1 MGAATL
7 SQGPGGLERRLQDA
21 LDRRGIEARADAISF
36 ALDLA
41 RLLVRSSGAQLQDVE
56 QRALDRALASRT
68 ELEPDARAVL
78 IELVLDPRFRSS
90 LSDGELEAFRWR
102 FGQEAAEALAA
113 ERADEVDLAG
123 FASRYGPEEAL
134 LLLDGL
140 FQIAGAD
147 GRVDSRES
155 RALEQ
160 AADDLG
166 IDGVVYAC
174 LLQRYDPR
182 HAAGDLTWR
191 LSSDRVTVGRSAA
204 NDVVIPDPQVAPHH
218 CTFLR
223 SGDGWRVV
231 DAGSGRPVLLDGVPV
246 SSAPLAMGSQV
257 RIGPW
262 RLQLIDTVLKAYGSR
277 SFSALT
283 ARGLTRHIGEI
294 TLLEDVDFTIFE
306 GEVVALVGP
315 SGAGKTTLINAIT
328 GIAAADSGEV
338 ALDGDDFHAILAE
351 DKSAVGLVPQDD
363 LVHPELR
370 VEESLFY
377 SGRLR
382 HEHRFPDGE
391 VKQEVDRVLGELGIE
406 HIRSSRIGDALKRGI
421 SGGQR
426 KRVNLGQELLTR
438 STRLLFLDEPTSGL
452 DPRSAHDIVSQVRQL
467 ADEHGRIVFLVTHDL
482 APGILAQVDH
492 LMVLVA
498 GGRIAYFGP
507 PAEAS
512 GYFGVP
518 SPDLLF
524 DRLGER
530 TPEEWAALWKESRH
544 HRTYVA
550 TRAVLLERLGRPEE
564 HEAQQARKKPLEE
577 PVKGAG
583 FFTQLRA
590 LTMRYALTKVRDRIG
605 LGVLALQPLVLAIVI
620 WAVFPVP
627 TARLVFMLSLSCL
640 WFGMS
645 MAVRELISDR
655 TIWRRERKVGVGVT
669 PYLASKVGVLGVL
682 CALQCGLFTSIVWA
696 MMELGDYGYTLPGLG
711 AVGAL
716 TGFAGVALG
725 MLVSALY
732 TSSEAAVGTL
742 PLLLIPNICFCSVMV
757 SLKDMAPAA
766 KALTWITPE
775 RYAYDLMLKAG
786 THLEDVSRVPGKWD
800 RKPISGP
807 LYDLGLKGA
816 GVEDVGLTQPMLV
829 GALLAFAA
837 VFLIGTWITTWAR
850 DRD

>member
-1 MGAATL
+1 
-7 SQGPGGLERRLQDA
+7 LERRLQDA
-21 LDRRGIEARADAISF
+21 LDRRGIVARADAVAF

-41 RLLVRSSGAQLQDVE
+41 RLLVRSSGAPLAEVE
-56 QRALDRALASRT
+56 RSALDEALARRT
-68 ELEPDARAVL
+68 ELSPEARGLL

-90 LSDGELEAFRWR
+90 LSDSELEAFRWR
-102 FGQEAAEALAA
+102 FGQEAAERLAA

-123 FASRYGPEEAL
+123 FAQRYGPEEAL

-140 FQIAGAD
+140 FRIAGAD

-166 IDGVVYAC
+166 IGGVVYAC

-182 HAAGDLTWR
+182 HGAGDLTWR
-191 LSSDRVTVGRSAA
+191 LASERVTVGRSAA
-204 NDVVIPDPQVAPHH
+204 NDVVIPDPQVAAHH
-218 CTFLR
+218 CTFIR
-223 SGDGWRVV
+223 SGEGWRVV
-231 DAGSGRPVLLDGVPV
+231 DAGSGRPVLLDGVPI
-246 SSAPLAMGSQV
+246 SSAPMSMGAVV

-262 RLQLIDTVLKAYGSR
+262 RLQVIDTVLKAQCHR
-277 SFSALT
+277 TFSALT
-283 ARGLTRHIGEI
+283 ARGLTRHIGEV
-294 TLLEDVDFTIFE
+294 TLLEDVDFTLFE

-315 SGAGKTTLINAIT
+315 SGAGKTTLINAIC
-328 GIAAADSGEV
+328 GIAPADTGEV

-382 HEHRFPDGE
+382 HERRFGDRE
-391 VKQEVDRVLGELGIE
+391 VKREVDRVLEELGIE
-406 HIRSSRIGDALKRGI
+406 HIRDSRIGDALKRGI

-438 STRLLFLDEPTSGL
+438 STRMLFLDEPTSGL

-482 APGILAQVDH
+482 TPGILAQVDH
-492 LMVLVA
+492 LMVLVP

-512 GYFGVP
+512 GYFGVA

-530 TPEEWAALWKESRH
+530 SSEEWAALWKESRH

-550 TRAVLLERLGRPEE
+550 TRGVMLERLGAQAG
-564 HEAQQARKKPLEE
+564 HEATPARKKTVDEPL
-577 PVKGAG
+577 KGAG

-590 LTMRYALTKVRDRIG
+590 LTQRYALTKVRDRIG

-627 TARLVFMLSLSCL
+627 TSRLLFMMSLSCL

-645 MAVRELISDR
+645 RAVRELISDR

-669 PYLASKVGVLGVL
+669 PYLASKTGVLGVL

-696 MMELGDYGYTLPGLG
+696 MMRLGDYGYGVLDLA
-711 AVGAL
+711 AVAAL
-716 TGFAGVALG
+716 TGFAGVSLG
-725 MLVSALY
+725 LLVSALY

-766 KALTWITPE
+766 LALTWVTPE
-775 RYAYDLMLKAG
+775 RYAYDLMLKVG

-800 RKPISGP
+800 KKPISGP

-816 GVEDVGLTQPMLV
+816 GVEDVGLTEPMLV

-837 VFLIGTWITTWAR
+837 VFLAGTWISTWAR